1 MNPYIFLAIGLVI
14 LLIIIFFVTYV
25 LNKKTPVPEGCEELK
40 INDENCMACG
50 NTDCR
55 IKQGID
61 LKKIEEE
68 IKEDK

>member
-14 LLIIIFFVTYV
+14 ILIIIFFVTYV
-25 LNKKTPVPEGCEELK
+25 LNKKTPVPKGCEHLK
-40 INDENCMACG
+40 ISDENCNACG
-50 NTDCR
+50 NIDCH

-68 IKEDK
+68 LKEEE